1 MFPLSWP
8 GRNLYHLA
16 SEIFEEH
23 VTCPYLTWYMLSH
36 ITWHFPSFPW
46 STFNC
51 QFKLKNRCIHIQI
64 TFKEKTCW
72 CSITNLWE
80 WKYILIWALKEYV
93 INNVSFLH
101 STSSCFYAGGT
112 YVKLQSRFDPGFEG
126 EIKSKYF
133 VMDQQQ

>member
-23 VTCPYLTWYMLSH
+23 VTCPYLTRYMLSH
-36 ITWHFPSFPW
+36 ITWHFPSFSW

-72 CSITNLWE
+72 CPITNLWE
-80 WKYILIWALKEYV
+80 WKYILIWTLKEYV
-93 INNVSFLH
+93 INNVSFCIPHLLVL
-101 STSSCFYAGGT
+101 FAGGKN
-112 YVKLQSRFDPGFEG
+112 VKLWSWSNPGFERK
-126 EIKSKYF
+126 IKSIF
-133 VMDQQQ
+133 CSSSDMV